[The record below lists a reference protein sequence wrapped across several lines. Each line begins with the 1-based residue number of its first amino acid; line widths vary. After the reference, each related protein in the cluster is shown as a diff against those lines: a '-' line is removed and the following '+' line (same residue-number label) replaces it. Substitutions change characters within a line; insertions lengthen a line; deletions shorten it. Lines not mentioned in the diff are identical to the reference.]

1 MANGLRKV
9 VRKVKR
15 AILRDES
22 TYYDMFLN
30 RGEQFFGRLYHHEI
44 RKTLQAQGF
53 QPPLRILDAG
63 CQAGRLA
70 IPLALDGHRVTGV
83 DTSAVGLRRL
93 KRHAKESGVTPELIR
108 ADLSR
113 WLPRCPDAS
122 FDVVVCAEVLYLR
135 KNFRILLQE
144 LSRVLRPGGLCFIS
158 HRPTGYYLAEA
169 FQHQD
174 WDAVRLLLSFKE
186 GILFGSYY
194 NWQDREDLD
203 QLYRQVGLEPLAITP
218 IGFLSWLAIKPDDLT
233 PEGQELLFKA
243 EQASHQRCPGSG
255 RYLLVCAR
263 RS

>member
-93 KRHAKESGVTPELIR
+93 KRHAKEPGVTPELIR

-113 WLPRCPDAS
+113 WLPRCPDA
-122 FDVVVCAEVLYLR
+122 
-135 KNFRILLQE
+135 
-144 LSRVLRPGGLCFIS
+144 
-158 HRPTGYYLAEA
+158 
-169 FQHQD
+169 
-174 WDAVRLLLSFKE
+174 
-186 GILFGSYY
+186 
-194 NWQDREDLD
+194 
-203 QLYRQVGLEPLAITP
+203 
-218 IGFLSWLAIKPDDLT
+218 
-233 PEGQELLFKA
+233 
-243 EQASHQRCPGSG
+243 
-255 RYLLVCAR
+255 
-263 RS
+263 